1 MNEQINEMNENIKE
15 ISSVKLGQIFSNK
28 SKEFDIMLKDRML
41 DDYNSSNLKEL
52 IYNPISSNK
61 NNSNENEQQ
70 RKISQKKQ
78 IYLNKNIDSTITI
91 GESLGYS
98 QLKFLKNKYGI
109 RKENLVQ
116 TTFDINGYKNLDDE
130 NVVKEGKIDIYFKIF
145 LFI

>member
-1 MNEQINEMNENIKE
+1 VNEQINEMNENIKE

-52 IYNPISSNK
+52 IYNPKSSKN

-130 NVVKEGKIDIYFKIF
+130 NVVKEGKIDIYFNIF

>member
-1 MNEQINEMNENIKE
+1 MNENIKE

-78 IYLNKNIDSTITI
+78 IYLNKNVDSTITI